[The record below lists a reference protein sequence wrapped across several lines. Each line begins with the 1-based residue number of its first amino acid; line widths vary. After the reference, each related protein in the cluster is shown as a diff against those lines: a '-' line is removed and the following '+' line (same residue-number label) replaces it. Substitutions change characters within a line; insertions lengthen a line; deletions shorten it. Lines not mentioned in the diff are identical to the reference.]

1 MILTRRSMELATAAA
16 IAAFGGAMVAGSLQ
30 LSVGWAA
37 TGPQSGYFP
46 FRLGLLLCIV
56 SALLFVQAAVS
67 PRDSTGFATREQLL
81 RSLSMFGPTL
91 LLVLAMPWAG
101 CYGATA
107 VYLLYMARVH
117 GDFSW
122 PRATAVALAT
132 VLVLYLVFELWFQV
146 PLAKG
151 PIEAWLGLSA

>member
-1 MILTRRSMELATAAA
+1 MLLTRHSMEMATAAA

-46 FRLGLLLCIV
+46 FRLGLLLCGV
-56 SALLFVQAAVS
+56 SALLFVQAALGA
-67 PRDSTGFATREQLL
+67 RDGTAFATREQLL
-81 RSLSMFGPTL
+81 RSLSIFGPTL
-91 LLVLAMPWAG
+91 LLVLAMPWVG

-107 VYLLYMARVH
+107 VYLLYMARAH
-117 GDFSW
+117 GGFGW
-122 PRATAVALAT
+122 LRASAVALAT
-132 VLVLYLVFELWFQV
+132 ALALYLVFELWFQV